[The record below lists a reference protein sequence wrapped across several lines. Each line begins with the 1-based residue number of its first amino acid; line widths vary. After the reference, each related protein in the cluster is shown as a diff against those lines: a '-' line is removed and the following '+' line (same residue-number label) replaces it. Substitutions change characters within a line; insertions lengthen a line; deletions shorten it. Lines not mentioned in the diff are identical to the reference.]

1 MIVQTLGTGDTAY
14 LLRQALGR
22 IRSNW
27 SDFLADCI
35 RGRASLAGQTL
46 QPIARIKLPG
56 DRCKRPRYTVV
67 AVKAFILAV
76 FRAGVPRPTVEER
89 APQLVEIEI
98 DVETLVLPLP
108 MRRAKRCARK

>member
-22 IRSNW
+22 IRTNW

-35 RGRASLAGQTL
+35 QGKTSLAGQTL

-56 DRCKRPRYTVV
+56 DRCKRPRY
-67 AVKAFILAV
+67 APGAIRAFILAV
-76 FRAGVPRPTVEER
+76 LRAVPRPTAAER
-89 APQLVEIEI
+89 APQLVAIEI